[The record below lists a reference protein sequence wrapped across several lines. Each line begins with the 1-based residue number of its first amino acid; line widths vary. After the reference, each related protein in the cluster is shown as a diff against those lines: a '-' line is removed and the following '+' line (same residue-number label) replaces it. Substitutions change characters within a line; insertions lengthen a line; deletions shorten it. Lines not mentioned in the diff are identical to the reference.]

1 MCYEVIGILR
11 RPATIAICA
20 AACIVNAG
28 CGESNP
34 PAHPTKITLKL
45 TDGRPAVGARITLM
59 SADGSIKSFGVADTE
74 GVAKMSTFGD
84 GDGAVAGRHMVAV
97 GPPAVD
103 GDPDVNRPAYTIA
116 NRLASFT
123 TSQLE
128 FEVDPNKEVNEFDAN
143 LPLK

>member
-1 MCYEVIGILR
+1 MIGRLI
-11 RPATIAICA
+11 TIAICA
-20 AACIVNAG
+20 ATCIVTAG
-28 CGESNP
+28 CGESTP
-34 PAHPTKITLKL
+34 PAYPTKITLKL

-59 SADGSIKSFGVADTE
+59 PVDGNFKSFGVADSE

-97 GPPAVD
+97 GPPATD
-103 GDPDVNRPAYTIA
+103 GDPDVNRPPYAIA
-116 NRLASFT
+116 SRLASFT

-128 FEVDPNKEVNEFDAN
+128 FEVDPNKEVNEFNVN